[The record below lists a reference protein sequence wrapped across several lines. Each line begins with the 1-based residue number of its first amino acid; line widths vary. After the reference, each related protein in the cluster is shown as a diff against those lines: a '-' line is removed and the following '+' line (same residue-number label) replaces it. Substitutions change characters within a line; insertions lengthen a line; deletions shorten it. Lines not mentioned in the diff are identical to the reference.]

1 MSDITYS
8 VTEMTVE
15 TARKLGIQ
23 RYRDGYTF
31 AAHNVRP
38 AGFFMACLAAK
49 RLDLVAALDE
59 GWHVANLAE
68 PVQLDDGTVIV
79 SSRAAARL
87 EEICN
92 S

>member
-1 MSDITYS
+1 MSDHTDG
-8 VTEMTVE
+8 VTGMTVE
-15 TARKLGIQ
+15 TARELGVQ

-38 AGFFMACLAAK
+38 VGFFMACLAAK
-49 RLDLVAALDE
+49 RLDLVAAVDE
-59 GWHVANLAE
+59 GWHAANLAE
-68 PVQLDDGTVIV
+68 PVRLDDGTVII